1 MYSKEQFAKMLDY
14 TLLRPQ
20 AAWTEIVRLC
30 DEAKRL
36 HFASVVVF
44 PFWVSLAARRLAGS
58 DVKTC
63 TVIGFPFG
71 ANTRATKLFEAGN
84 AITHGATELDIVM
97 NISALKSGEL
107 GIVEREITELVGSA
121 HMQGMTVDAK
131 RTLIK
136 IIIETAYLTDHEKVT
151 ACEIARDAGADF
163 IKTSTGTAPTGATVE
178 DIRLIRN
185 TVGSGMGIKAAG
197 GIRTVEQALAMLNA
211 GANRIGTSNAVQI
224 AEEYDP
230 DAFLAESRRRL
241 SSPDEKHE
249 STDN

>member
-1 MYSKEQFAKMLDY
+1 MYSKEQFAKMLDS

-20 AAWTEIVRLC
+20 AVWADVVRLC
-30 DEAKRL
+30 DDARRM

-44 PFWVSLAARRLAGS
+44 PFWVSLAARRLEDT

-71 ANTRATKLFEAGN
+71 ANTRASKIFEARN
-84 AITHGATELDIVM
+84 AITHGATELDIVI
-97 NISALKSGEL
+97 NIPALKSGEL
-107 GIVEREITELVGSA
+107 GIVQREMTELVSDV
-121 HMQGMTVDAK
+121 HMQGMTSDSK

-136 IIIETAYLTDHEKVT
+136 IIIETAYLTDQEK
-151 ACEIARDAGADF
+151 IAASRIVQDSGADF

-185 TVGSGMGIKAAG
+185 TIGSGMGIKAAG

-224 AEEYDP
+224 AEEFDP
-230 DAFLAESRRRL
+230 DAFLAESRKRP
-241 SSPDEKHE
+241 SSPSEQRE